1 MLITRGM
8 VSAVHDCA
16 DGGLAVALAD
26 MAMASGIGAEVKLP
40 SGDAFEIGFG
50 EDQARY
56 VVTCPAE
63 AAEAVIAACEASRAP
78 VAKLGLTG
86 GDALTFAGL
95 GTISVAQLKAAHEGW
110 LPGYMAGKQ

>member
-1 MLITRGM
+1 
-8 VSAVHDCA
+8 
-16 DGGLAVALAD
+16 
-26 MAMASGIGAEVKLP
+26 MAMAAGFGAEVTLP
-40 SGDAFEIGFG
+40 LGDEFEIGFG

-56 VVTCPAE
+56 VVTCPADR
-63 AAEAVIAACEASRAP
+63 AEAVIAACEASGAP

-86 GDALTFAGL
+86 GDTLTFRGL